1 MIEIN
6 LLPVEL
12 RQVEGT
18 PPARLGAILGG
29 IAVAGVLVALV
40 IKFYLVDIPAI
51 NLEIKNRD
59 SEIANLQERKKAVE
73 GVIAQIETLQKKVK
87 TLDNLIQSRVR
98 FARLL
103 DTLTNSM
110 PKEGV
115 WFRTFSIQPIAGGG
129 GGLGAGGKKYQ
140 INLQGYTT
148 APSELDR
155 RALLTELI
163 NNMEDRFRVQDV
175 DPKTGISNFLGVKF
189 DRPRLI
195 GFTEISGVPDLPTD
209 TDPKIVRALKPR
221 MSKVGLDF
229 SMTLSFELPAPK
241 EAQQ

>member
-29 IAVAGVLVALV
+29 IAIAGVLVAFV
-40 IKFYLVDIPAI
+40 IKFYIVDIPAMKLEI
-51 NLEIKNRD
+51 TNREAEIKNL
-59 SEIANLQERKKAVE
+59 EERKKSVE
-73 GVIAQIETLQKKVK
+73 AVIAQIDTLKAKVK

-110 PKEGV
+110 PKDGV
-115 WFRTFSIQPIAGGG
+115 WFRTFSIQPIGGGG
-129 GGLGAGGKKYQ
+129 GGLGGSGKRYQ
-140 INLQGYTT
+140 INLQGFTT

-195 GFTEISGVPDLPTD
+195 GFTEVTSIPELPAE
-209 TDPKIVRALKPR
+209 TDPKILRVMKPK

-241 EAQQ
+241 EGL

>member
-29 IAVAGVLVALV
+29 IVVAGVLVVLV
-40 IKFYLVDIPAI
+40 LKFYLVDIPAI
-51 NLEIKNRD
+51 NLEIKNRE

-73 GVIAQIETLQKKVK
+73 AVIAQIETLEKKVK

-98 FARLL
+98 FARVL
-103 DTLTNSM
+103 DTLVNAM

-115 WFRTFSIQPIAGGG
+115 WFRTFSIQPLVGGG

-140 INLQGYTT
+140 INLQGFTT

-155 RALLTELI
+155 RALLTELM
-163 NNMEDRFRVQDV
+163 NNMVDRFRVQDV
-175 DPKTGISNFLGVKF
+175 DPKTGVSNFLGVKF
-189 DRPRLI
+189 DQPRLI
-195 GFTEISGVPDLPTD
+195 GFTEVTSLPDLPIETD
-209 TDPKIVRALKPR
+209 AKIVRALKPK
-221 MSKVGLDF
+221 MTKVALDF
-229 SMTLSFELPAPK
+229 SMTLAFEMPAAK
-241 EAQQ
+241 EGQ